1 MMVYHVISNISLR
14 KIGIWLEFALPFSL
28 DLCSF
33 SFTNYTGCYPL
44 PYTKQPYDRGL
55 HGKELKPPAISHMSA
70 LEANYPTL
78 QVTAG
83 LANNLMVASWEAR
96 NQNESGEL
104 FLDFL
109 LSETVWDN
117 VCLKFLSFGV
127 MWCTSIDNEYREDQC
142 LIMFQLLAQCDIYI
156 LINWLN
162 KYLLKKVFFHKLL
175 NPDSYK
181 FSPGTFHK

>member
-1 MMVYHVISNISLR
+1 MVYNVISNISLR

-44 PYTKQPYDRGL
+44 PYTKQPYERGL